1 MSMTVNFPER
11 DPSRAER
18 IPTQGPVEY
27 EQPTSELDFWW
38 LFNTIRRRLKLLV
51 GLVVF
56 VTVCTA
62 AYVSTLTPVY
72 RAETRLVIEGDR
84 ERIVDVQSVSQAL
97 TPDYATVQTE
107 AEYIGSRSI
116 AIRIIRRLNVTEL
129 PEFNP
134 YIPSMEDNR
143 LRKIAL
149 LVLPVETVDS
159 VADWISKV
167 AESSSFLSWML
178 SGRPDALDVPSS
190 EEAVFDR
197 VTDSFLENLSVEG
210 AQFSRTI
217 TITFT
222 SHDRK
227 FAALVANAVA
237 EEYLSDQEER
247 RREALERASTFL
259 SSRVTGLRDAV
270 IESERRLEAVRRETG
285 VIDVGDSVSLR
296 AQVAGLTGQLTNERT
311 SVAENEARLAQ
322 LLRLG
327 TGAGGAAGVNA
338 VDGTQ
343 VLSTLQIRESD
354 IQQRIAELQTT
365 RRSQHPDLLEARQE
379 LAEVQRAIK
388 VQVSGAAENLRSQI
402 AAGRARIEEISK
414 AMDTAQE
421 QLREQTQAEVTLRSI
436 ESEVKANRDLYELVL
451 NRLKETGVQEGNVQT
466 AQARI
471 ISRAVVPR
479 DPIWPRVKVATL
491 ASFLLGCVLSV
502 LLAIL
507 MEMAIRGFKNARQ
520 LENMV
525 GLPVIC
531 SVPRTDQ
538 LAEQDQTVFD
548 MVRHR
553 PGAPFVLAIRKLRTA
568 ISLLFPGRR
577 GTVIAVT
584 SSVDGEGKSSI
595 SAALTAMSAQSG
607 QRVLI
612 VDGDMI
618 RPSLHKMMK
627 VPNDVGLAQVLDGE
641 LDIESVIEFDP
652 DTGIHYM
659 LSGQSNRNEDASYGS
674 DVFSEMISRLR
685 EAFDIVIIDTPPVGL
700 TPDVL
705 VLLPSVDGVIFVVHW
720 ERTPRDVVIRNVR
733 EVKEVGD
740 NILGTVLSMNDI
752 QIQSREGEGD
762 YYGYYALDG
771 DDDGRVASLRGSGQ

>member
-11 DPSRAER
+11 DQARAER
-18 IPTQGPVEY
+18 IPTQAPVEY

-51 GLVVF
+51 GLVVLI
-56 VTVCTA
+56 TVCTGV
-62 AYVSTLTPVY
+62 YVSTLTPVY

-84 ERIVDVQSVSQAL
+84 ERIVDVQSVSQSL
-97 TPDYATVQTE
+97 TPDYTTVQTE

-116 AIRIIRRLNVTEL
+116 AIRIIRRLNVTEM

-134 YIPSMEDNR
+134 YIPSLQDGR

-149 LVLPVETVDS
+149 LILPVEMVDS
-159 VADWISKV
+159 IGEWVTQTT
-167 AESSSFLSWML
+167 ESNTFLNWVL
-178 SGRPDALDVPSS
+178 PEKPEEPVTPPSQ
-190 EEAVFDR
+190 ETVFDT
-197 VTDSFLENLSVEG
+197 VTDIFLGNLSVEG
-210 AQFSRTI
+210 GEYSRTI

-222 SHDRK
+222 SQDRK
-227 FAALVANAVA
+227 FAAEVANAVA

-247 RREALERASTFL
+247 RREALERASSFL

-296 AQVAGLTGQLTNERT
+296 AQVSGLTSQLTTERT
-311 SVAENEARLAQ
+311 KVAEDEARLGQ

-343 VLSTLQIRESD
+343 VLSSLQIRASD
-354 IQQRIAELQTT
+354 IEQRIAELQAT
-365 RRSQHPDLLEARQE
+365 RRSQHPDLVEARGE
-379 LAEVQRAIK
+379 LAEVQRAIG
-388 VQVSGAAENLRSQI
+388 VQVTGAAQNLRAQI
-402 AAGRARIEEISK
+402 AAGRARISEISK

-421 QLREQTQAEVTLRSI
+421 QLREQTEAEVTLRSI
-436 ESEVKANRDLYELVL
+436 ESEVRANRDLYELVL
-451 NRLKETGVQEGNVQT
+451 NRLKETGVQEGNIQT
-466 AQARI
+466 AQARV

-479 DPIWPRVKVATL
+479 APIWPRVKVATL

-538 LAEQDQTVFD
+538 LSEDDQTVFD
-548 MVRHR
+548 MVQHR

-568 ISLLFPGRR
+568 MSLLFPGRS
-577 GTVIAVT
+577 GAVIAVT

-612 VDGDMI
+612 IDGDMI
-618 RPSLHKMMK
+618 RPSLHKTMK

-641 LDIESVIEFDP
+641 LDIDSVIEFDP

-659 LSGQSNRNEDASYGS
+659 LSGQANRNEQGSYGS
-674 DVFSEMISRLR
+674 EIFGEMIKRVR
-685 EAFDIVIIDTPPVGL
+685 NAFDLVIVDTPPVGL

-740 NILGTVLSMNDI
+740 NLLGTVLSMNDI
-752 QIQSREGEGD
+752 EVQSREGEGD

-771 DDDGRVASLRGSGQ
+771 DDEGRPAGLRGPS